1 MYLTSRCHGI
11 QSLRVTRR
19 RRIEA
24 AGPVCQVVPL
34 YYYQHCLL
42 VQVEPTCSALVY
54 NTLLELYLHDLAR
67 ESDITRRVERQ
78 RKTLD
83 MLQNQS
89 VRSSFVGTVA
99 RLCWKHA
106 WQQQ

>member
-1 MYLTSRCHGI
+1 MYC
-11 QSLRVTRR
+11 
-19 RRIEA
+19 
-24 AGPVCQVVPL
+24 
-34 YYYQHCLL
+34 QHCLL

-99 RLCWKHA
+99 WLCWKQA
-106 WQQQ
+106 LQQQ